1 MGSGGLCNLFDSVR
15 PAIKFVFATVATVVR
30 TDFGQ
35 GHPSVVGQ
43 SSHSS
48 SLELA
53 PLEFR
58 QLVSMGEH
66 IV

>member
-1 MGSGGLCNLFDSVR
+1 MGSGGLCNLFDSVL
-15 PAIKFVFATVATVVR
+15 PARKFVFATIVTVVR

-35 GHPSVVGQ
+35 GHPSIIGQ
-43 SSHSS
+43 SSHST

-53 PLEFR
+53 PFEIR